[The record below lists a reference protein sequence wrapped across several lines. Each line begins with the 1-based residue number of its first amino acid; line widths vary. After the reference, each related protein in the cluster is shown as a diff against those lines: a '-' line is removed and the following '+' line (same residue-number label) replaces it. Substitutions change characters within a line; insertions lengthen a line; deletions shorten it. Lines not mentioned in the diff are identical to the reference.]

1 MNKIH
6 PQTEIGLVQ
15 LKISNMET
23 SLRFYQEVIGLKLI
37 RREGAIAELSVDGV
51 NPLLI
56 LEENPLFQKQ
66 RSRRT
71 SGLYH
76 FAILLPDRQ
85 SLGIALRNLIRHQ
98 IPVGQGDHL
107 VSEALYLDDPD
118 GNGIEIYAD
127 RPRDT
132 WKRDEHGGIIMTTDP
147 VDVSGLMAIS
157 EGLSW
162 QGLPAGTKIG
172 HIHLHVGDLQVAEHF
187 YCEVIGFDRITTYG
201 DQALFISAGGYH
213 HHIGLNTWAGK
224 GAPPAPEQAAGLRY
238 YSIHIPDGASLQ
250 EILTRLETE
259 GTAFAKLED
268 QQGIALKDPFGNG
281 IKLVVADLS
290 NSSH

>member
-1 MNKIH
+1 MTQIH

-23 SLRFYQEVIGLKLI
+23 SLQFYQDVIGLKLI
-37 RREGAIAELSVDGV
+37 RQEGAIAELSVDGIR
-51 NPLLI
+51 PLVI
-56 LEENPLFQKQ
+56 LEENPLFQRQ
-66 RSRRT
+66 RNRRT

-85 SLGIALRNLIRHQ
+85 SLGLALRNLVRHQ

-157 EGLSW
+157 EGGSW
-162 QGLPAGTKIG
+162 QGVPAGTKIG
-172 HIHLHVGDLQVAEHF
+172 HVHLHVGDLQTAAHF
-187 YCEVIGFDRITTYG
+187 YCEVLGFDRITTYG
-201 DQALFISAGGYH
+201 DAALFISAGGYH

-238 YSIHIPDGASLQ
+238 YSIVIPDEASLQ
-250 EILTRLETE
+250 EVLNRLEAE
-259 GTAFAKLED
+259 GTALTLLEG
-268 QQGIALKDPFGNG
+268 QQGAALQDPFGNG
-281 IKLVVADLS
+281 IELVVTK
-290 NSSH
+290 